1 MLGKFLRSFFAG
13 ESSDGAAPAPI
24 KRLWD
29 RDELDEALL
38 APLAVLYKYSP
49 ICSVSTW
56 IGREVDRFATDHPD
70 TPVYA
75 IDVIGQRELSN
86 WIAEK
91 FGVRHESPQAF
102 VVRDGQAI
110 WNASHSGITADAL
123 RRQVL
128 QTD

>member
-1 MLGKFLRSFFAG
+1 MLRKLFSLLFAG
-13 ESSDGAAPAPI
+13 GTLEETAPAPMR
-24 KRLWD
+24 RLSD
-29 RDELDEALL
+29 RAELDQALL

-49 ICSVSTW
+49 ICSVSAW
-56 IGREVDRFATDHPD
+56 IGREVDRFASDHPD

-75 IDVIGQRELSN
+75 IDVIRQRDLSN

-102 VVRDGQAI
+102 VVRNGRPT
-110 WNASHSGITADAL
+110 WNASHSSITADAL
-123 RRQVL
+123 RQQVL